1 MDKLDGS
8 ARLVIVSDLD
18 QTMIDHDDRENLS
31 LLRFEALWEAEFSQD
46 SLLVFST
53 GRTPISYKGLR
64 KDKPLITPDIT
75 IMSVGTV
82 IAYGEEMIRDV
93 GWEEYLDN
101 KWDRNIVVEETAKFS
116 QLKPQRGIKVP
127 IRLPSLLVS
136 RVLRK

>member
-1 MDKLDGS
+1 
-8 ARLVIVSDLD
+8 
-18 QTMIDHDDRENLS
+18 
-31 LLRFEALWEAEFSQD
+31 LLRFEALWEAEFRQD

-93 GWEEYLDN
+93 GWEEYLDT
-101 KWDRNIVVEETAKFS
+101 KWDRNIVVEETAKFP
-116 QLKPQRGIKVP
+116 QLKPQACPAVKMITFHWL
-127 IRLPSLLVS
+127 LPF
-136 RVLRK
+136 

>member
-1 MDKLDGS
+1 
-8 ARLVIVSDLD
+8 
-18 QTMIDHDDRENLS
+18 

-93 GWEEYLDN
+93 GWEDYLN
-101 KWDRNIVVEETAKFS
+101 NNWDRTIVVEETAGFP
-116 QLKPQRGIKVP
+116 QLKPQACPVT
-127 IRLPSLLVS
+127 LLQ
-136 RVLRK
+136 RFLFAA

>member
-1 MDKLDGS
+1 M
-8 ARLVIVSDLD
+8 
-18 QTMIDHDDRENLS
+18 S

-116 QLKPQRGIKVP
+116 QLKPQACLVVTMITFCWLVP
-127 IRLPSLLVS
+127 F
-136 RVLRK
+136 